1 MGDEKLRWKHTIND
15 DFNYL
20 RARKLFMEPEV
31 TEIDQDHLKVNE
43 MNSEGL
49 TDFLLERDFNEN
61 RVSKWIQ

>member
-1 MGDEKLRWKHTIND
+1 
-15 DFNYL
+15 
-20 RARKLFMEPEV
+20 MEPEV